1 MTGMTAGAVRRVG
14 ILSLAAAS
22 WAAPVGAQPR
32 AAQLAPLA
40 AGGVSPAELQRLFD
54 AYVLMQAQDDLSL
67 SDEQYPRFLGRVK
80 VLQDARRRAD
90 MERRRIVQ
98 ELRRL
103 TQPRAATVDEA
114 RIKDRLKALGD
125 LHMRSSAEVQEAQ
138 AGLDEVLTLRQ
149 QARFRIFEEMMEQ
162 RKMDLLTR
170 ARQQNRPRAGPADPQ
185 R

>member
-1 MTGMTAGAVRRVG
+1 MTAGAVRRVG
-14 ILSLAAAS
+14 ILSLAAAV
-22 WAAPVGAQPR
+22 WAAPPVGAQPR
-32 AAQLAPLA
+32 AQPAPLA
-40 AGGVSPAELQRLFD
+40 AAGVSPAELHRLFD
-54 AYVLMQAQDDLSL
+54 AYELMQAQDDLSL

-80 VLQDARRRAD
+80 ILQDARRRAD

-114 RIKDRLKALGD
+114 RIKERLKALDD
-125 LHMRSSAEVQEAQ
+125 LPVRSAAEVQQAQ

-162 RKMDLLTR
+162 RKVDLLMR
-170 ARQQNRPRAGPADPQ
+170 ARQQNRPRSGSADPQ

>member
-1 MTGMTAGAVRRVG
+1 MTAGAVRRVG
-14 ILSLAAAS
+14 ILSLAAAV
-22 WAAPVGAQPR
+22 WAAPPVGAQPR
-32 AAQLAPLA
+32 AAQPAPLA
-40 AGGVSPAELQRLFD
+40 AAGVSPAELQRLFD

-80 VLQDARRRAD
+80 ILQDARRRAD

-114 RIKDRLKALGD
+114 RIKERLKALDD
-125 LHMRSSAEVQEAQ
+125 LPVRSAAEVQQAQ

-162 RKMDLLTR
+162 RKVDLLMR
-170 ARQQNRPRAGPADPQ
+170 ARQQNRPRSGSADPQ